1 MSADT
6 TDDDPPDL
14 PLTPDEQELLD
25 ALLPS
30 EVMEL
35 DRALMAN
42 CSRSWRKVARV
53 VGTTMMAPPFRSSPL
68 ADVCYATR
76 VVELVRQGKLEADG
90 NLNYMRYSEVR
101 LPQDPNVQASA
112 PTA

>member
-1 MSADT
+1 M
-6 TDDDPPDL
+6 
-14 PLTPDEQELLD
+14 
-25 ALLPS
+25 
-30 EVMEL
+30 EVAEL

-53 VGTTMMAPPFRSSPL
+53 VGTTMMVPPFKSSPL
-68 ADVCYATR
+68 PDVCYATR

-101 LPQDPNVQASA
+101 LAQEPSA
-112 PTA
+112 QVGAPAA